1 MWVSEKI
8 SYLAGTLLEYSYL
21 YYLGTTQEIVIKG
34 GELICSHIASAIHT
48 AVCCCSIWTVIEMK
62 KEEY

>member
-1 MWVSEKI
+1 MWVLEKF

-34 GELICSHIASAIHT
+34 GELIDLFTPCFCYPYSCA
-48 AVCCCSIWTVIEMK
+48 AVA
-62 KEEY
+62 YGL